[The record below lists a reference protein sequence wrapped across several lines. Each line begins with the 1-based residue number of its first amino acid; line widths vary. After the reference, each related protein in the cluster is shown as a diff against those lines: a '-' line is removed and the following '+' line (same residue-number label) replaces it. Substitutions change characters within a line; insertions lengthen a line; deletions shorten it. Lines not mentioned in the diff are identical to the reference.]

1 MEICHCKYGERVVA
15 METKLDAVEH
25 ILYSNGTRGFVEETR
40 DYINQQKGIW
50 KAVLGIGATLTILQA
65 ISTIHILMK

>member
-1 MEICHCKYGERVVA
+1 MAEPCLYLERVVA
-15 METKLDAVEH
+15 LEIKVNNITHD
-25 ILYSNGTRGFVEETR
+25 LYSNGQKGFIEETR

-50 KAVLGIGATLTILQA
+50 KAVLGIGVFLAIMQS